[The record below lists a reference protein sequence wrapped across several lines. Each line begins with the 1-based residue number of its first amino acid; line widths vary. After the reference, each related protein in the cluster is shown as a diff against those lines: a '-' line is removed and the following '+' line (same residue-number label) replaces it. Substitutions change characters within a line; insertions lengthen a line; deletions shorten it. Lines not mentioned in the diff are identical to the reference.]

1 MNLTS
6 GIVWA
11 AYLVSAILFILSLSG
26 LSNQESARRGNVFGI
41 AGMALAIGAT
51 ILGNTLENY
60 PLVIAM
66 MLLGG
71 TIGVMVSMRVQMTAM
86 PQLVA
91 LLHSLVGLAAVMIG
105 VANQLG
111 SDTTAAFAGV
121 EKTIH

>member
-1 MNLTS
+1 MTS

-26 LSNQESARRGNVFGI
+26 LSHQESARRGNVFGI

-91 LLHSLVGLAAVMIG
+91 LLHSLVGLALSLIPICRCRRLLPL
-105 VANQLG
+105 NSRWSPLL
-111 SDTTAAFAGV
+111 
-121 EKTIH
+121 